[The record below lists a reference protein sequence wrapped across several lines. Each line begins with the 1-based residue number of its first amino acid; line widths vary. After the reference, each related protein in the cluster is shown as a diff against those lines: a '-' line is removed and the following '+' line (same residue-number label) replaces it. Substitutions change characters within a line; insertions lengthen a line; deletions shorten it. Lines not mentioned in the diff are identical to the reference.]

1 MGETVALI
9 VAAGRGERAV
19 KPGTKGEFPKQYWD
33 LAGRP
38 VLRHA
43 VKAFLDHLSRD
54 SVFVV
59 IRPEHQA
66 LYRNAVADLI
76 AMEPVSGGP
85 ARQDS
90 VRLGLEAI
98 AGRLSPE
105 KILIHDAARPLVSKA
120 VIQRVI
126 QGLDKADAVAP
137 MIRVSDT
144 LRRRHQSAF
153 ELLPRDDLFRT
164 QTPQGF
170 RFSAILAAHH
180 RFSGESFTDDIALA
194 ERAGIP
200 VLAVE
205 GEEMNLKLT
214 TAGDFETA
222 ERLARPDFS
231 DVRTGSGFD
240 VHRFTVGDHIW
251 LCGVRIPHEF
261 GLEGH
266 SDADAG
272 LHALTDAL
280 LGAIGGGDIGTHF
293 PPSDERWRGAPSHIF
308 LHHAASLV
316 RKLGGVIAH
325 GDVTIICER
334 PKISP
339 HRETMK
345 QRIADILSISP
356 DRVSV
361 KATTTEG
368 LGFTGRREGIA
379 AQAIA
384 TVRLPVR

>member
-1 MGETVALI
+1 MAETVALI
-9 VAAGRGERAV
+9 VAAGRGERAA
-19 KPGTKGEFPKQYWD
+19 KSGLHSEFPKQYWD
-33 LAGRP
+33 LAGQP
-38 VLRHA
+38 VLGHA
-43 VKAFLDHLSRD
+43 VKAFLDRLSRE

-59 IRPEHQA
+59 IRPEHEA
-66 LYRNAVADLI
+66 LYRSAVADLI
-76 AMEPVSGGP
+76 VADPVMGGP

-98 AGRLSPE
+98 AVRRSPE
-105 KILIHDAARPLVSKA
+105 SVLIHDAARPLVSKT
-120 VIQRVI
+120 VIDRVI
-126 QGLDKADAVAP
+126 DGLQQADAVAP

-144 LRRRHQSAF
+144 LRRRHDSGF
-153 ELLPRDDLFRT
+153 DLLPRDELFRT

-170 RFSAILAAHH
+170 RFSAILGAHR
-180 RFSGESFTDDIALA
+180 RFAGESFTDDIALA

-200 VLAVE
+200 VMAVE

-222 ERLARPDFS
+222 ERLASPALS
-231 DVRTGSGFD
+231 DLRTGSGFD
-240 VHRFTVGDHIW
+240 VHRFTRGDHLW
-251 LCGVRIPHEF
+251 LCGIRIPHDF

-280 LGAIGGGDIGTHF
+280 LGAIGAGDIGSHF
-293 PPSDERWRGAPSHIF
+293 PPSDERWRDAPSHIF
-308 LHHAASLV
+308 LQHAAKLV
-316 RKLGGVIAH
+316 RELGGVIAH

-339 HRETMK
+339 HREAMK
-345 QRIADILSISP
+345 QRIAEILSISP
-356 DRVSV
+356 ARVSV

-384 TVRLPVR
+384 TIRLPVR